1 MPETT
6 PLRIIVVVNQLLG
19 WSQNFITRELVT
31 LAEIGVDVRVASR
44 SVDERSDLSPAEDE
58 LASTSLQLPENPFL
72 PRELTSHI
80 VFALRNAAAYY
91 RAWRHFWPI
100 KHNRFQARMRSLVC
114 LYRAVTV
121 AAEVQRFK
129 PDLIHAHFLTAPA
142 ETALYLSALTG
153 IPWSAT
159 AHAMDIY
166 RDRSGNGSKI
176 ADALFVTTCTEAN
189 RKFLAESFPDHTKK
203 IVRIYHGLLKPGT
216 EPPRLRTGTFVFL
229 AVGRMVEKKGFDYL
243 ISACSIVGKQ
253 TDIPFVCRLVGD
265 GPLLEAYR
273 DRVRT
278 ERLERLVEFY
288 GRAAVTAMDGH
299 YASAAALVVPSV
311 VTDDGD
317 RDGIPNVCLEAM
329 SHGLPVIGTNISGLP
344 EVVRDGE
351 NGFLVPPADPLALS
365 RAMLALLNHDD
376 LAGLGEVSRTIVA
389 DSFDVER
396 NVRSFVE
403 TADTY
408 LRTVSC
414 VG

>member
-6 PLRIIVVVNQLLG
+6 PLRMIVVANQLLG

-31 LAEIGVDVRVASR
+31 LGEIGVDVRVASR
-44 SVDERSDLSPAEDE
+44 SVDERSDVSRAEHE
-58 LASTSLQLPENPFL
+58 LAANSLQLPENPFL
-72 PRELTSHI
+72 PRELISHMR
-80 VFALRNAAAYY
+80 FAVRNVAAYR
-91 RAWRHFWPI
+91 RAWRHFWRLN
-100 KHNRFQARMRSLVC
+100 HDRFQARMRSLVC
-114 LYRAVTV
+114 LFRAATV
-121 AAEVQRFK
+121 AAEVQRFN
-129 PDLIHAHFLTAPA
+129 PDLLHAHFLTAPA

-166 RDRSGNGSKI
+166 RDCSGNGSKV

-189 RKFLAESFPDHTKK
+189 RTFLADSFPDHTKK
-203 IVRIYHGLLKPGT
+203 LVRIYHGLLQPGT
-216 EPPRLRTGTFVFL
+216 EPQNLRTGIFVFL

-243 ISACSIVGKQ
+243 ISACSIAARQ

-265 GPLLEAYR
+265 GPLLDAYR
-273 DRVRT
+273 NRVRT
-278 ERLERLVEFY
+278 EGLGALVEFS
-288 GRAAVTAMDGH
+288 GRAAVTAMGGH
-299 YASAAALVVPSV
+299 YASATALVVPSV

-329 SHGLPVIGTNISGLP
+329 SHGLPVIGTDISGLP

-376 LAGLGEVSRTIVA
+376 LAGLGDVSRKIVA
-389 DSFDVER
+389 DNFDVER